1 MPDEIF
7 INFPTKDRI
16 SLATGVT
23 TLSFLDRIA
32 TLPDGTTRALAGSIT
47 RENPC
52 NSIFFEFAH
61 DVNVLL
67 TLGDSVRFHGLVPAG
82 TRELS
87 NISFDS
93 CEITTT
99 EATNTLIVASTAPFI
114 GYNSDSSR
122 KTVVPSDV
130 SIIDGAKTN
139 CGTVAAPL
147 IVASTPI
154 YKGVNVVVRTMP
166 TGGTYIAL
174 GSSSSQNRR
183 LTTVGAS
190 EYVDYVSDLNKIYV
204 ITDVGND
211 GALEFE
217 GA

>member
-7 INFPTKDRI
+7 INFPITDRI
-16 SLATGVT
+16 SLVSGT
-23 TLSFLDRIA
+23 TQINFLDGIA
-32 TLPDGTTRALAGSIT
+32 TLPDGTTRSLAGRIT
-47 RENPC
+47 RERPC

-67 TLGDSVRFHGLVPAG
+67 TLGDLVRFHGLVPAG
-82 TRELS
+82 SRELD

-99 EATNTLIVASTAPFI
+99 EATNTCLIASTASYI
-114 GYNSDSSR
+114 GFNSDSSR
-122 KTVVPSDV
+122 KTIVPSDIP
-130 SIIDGAKTN
+130 IIDGAKIN
-139 CGTVAAPL
+139 CGTVAAQL
-147 IVASTPI
+147 VVASTPI

-166 TGGTYIAL
+166 AGGSYIAI
-174 GSSSSQNRR
+174 GSSTSRNRR
-183 LTTVGAS
+183 LNTVGAS
-190 EYVDYVSDLNKIYV
+190 EYIDYVSDLNKIYV

-211 GALEFE
+211 GGLEFE

>member
-7 INFPTKDRI
+7 INFPKNDRI
-16 SLATGVT
+16 SLATGIT
-23 TLSFLDRIA
+23 QLNFLDRIGI
-32 TLPDGTTRALAGSIT
+32 LPDGTTRSLAGSIT
-47 RENPC
+47 REKPC
-52 NSIFFEFAH
+52 NSILFEFAH
-61 DVNVLL
+61 DVNVEL
-67 TLGDSVRFHGLVPAG
+67 TLGDVIKYHGLIPAG
-82 TRELS
+82 TREIN

-99 EATNTLIVASTAPFI
+99 EATNTLIVASTAQFI

-122 KTVVPSDV
+122 KTIVPSDV
-130 SIIDGAKTN
+130 PIIDGAKTN
-139 CGTVAAPL
+139 CGTTAAQL
-147 IVASTPI
+147 ITTSTPI

-166 TGGTYIAL
+166 AGGSYIAL
-174 GSSSSQNRR
+174 GSVTSQNRR

-190 EYVDYVSDLNKIYV
+190 EYIDYVSDLNKIYV

>member
-1 MPDEIF
+1 MTDEIF
-7 INFPTKDRI
+7 INFPITDRI
-16 SLATGVT
+16 SLASGITQI
-23 TLSFLDRIA
+23 SFLDGNA
-32 TLPDGTTRALAGSIT
+32 VLPDGTNRSLAGRIT
-47 RENPC
+47 RERPC

-67 TLGDSVRFHGLVPAG
+67 TLGDLVRFHGLVPAG
-82 TRELS
+82 TRELN

-99 EATNTLIVASTAPFI
+99 EATNALIVASTASFI

-122 KTVVPSDV
+122 KTIVPSDLP
-130 SIIDGAKTN
+130 IIDGVKIN

-147 IVASTPI
+147 VVASTPI

-166 TGGTYIAL
+166 AGGTYIAI
-174 GSSSSQNRR
+174 GSSSSQSRR

-190 EYVDYVSDLNKIYV
+190 EYIDFVSDLNKIYV

-211 GALEFE
+211 GGLEYE